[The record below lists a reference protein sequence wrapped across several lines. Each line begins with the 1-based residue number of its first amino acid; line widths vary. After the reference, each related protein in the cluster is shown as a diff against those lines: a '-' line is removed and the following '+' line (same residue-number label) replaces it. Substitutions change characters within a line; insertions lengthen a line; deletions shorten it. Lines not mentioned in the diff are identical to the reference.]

1 MSAMAQPLNSQRSR
15 SMPEYIRMEQAPSKP
30 RAPPKPCI
38 IRTYETT
45 PFLMRVI
52 FKCLEDQEKSHEVPV
67 VLFRRV
73 LRRFIDTFDPRMQFD
88 LDAWG
93 SRQNKFKMTWA
104 DVRLSI
110 EEGLL
115 PMVPLSC
122 PQRIFL
128 TMEDFTSSNTAMLYY
143 IVLNIAIVAN
153 IGSIVLAS
161 LETKGDFF
169 ADNFQIVS
177 ELCVYLFVFD
187 YSMKAL
193 CVTSCPIALFDE
205 AWLIE
210 TATMPGVMKF
220 SQSLQPTKWQRFI
233 HWATSPTNL
242 IDFFSI
248 LPWLLTLVAGQV
260 HLPLSALRMLRLLR
274 VIRVLRAFKAVGK
287 WVITLQVLGEA
298 FYSSLGSILVL
309 VVYIGLFSMVAG
321 AILYQQEHKDNPHD
335 WHDVP
340 SSMRGVVEM
349 FVGKSFSVSNS
360 VVSALVLA
368 SVGMFKGIIFLLPIT
383 KLRNATQTSQNH
395 VDMLANLRD
404 QVETEA
410 LPQQIEWA
418 SDFNCPCVRVR
429 VHEEGQEKGS
439 IPAIGMLNVP
449 LHELEPVDVL
459 MQVPLHG
466 GPQRMCAARPEV
478 DIKMLWTPSGKNPR
492 LPHGKLSVK
501 ILQGRNFSGYASS
514 RWRVELEVPEKLY
527 GKGAQTEWMYPLS
540 QTGAPEPAWGD
551 EAAHTFNI
559 DWEVAEDPNH
569 EMPEQAFQRQVLEL
583 LHAQAKKI
591 DSLES
596 EVSALRAEQKK

>member
-1 MSAMAQPLNSQRSR
+1 MAQPLNPQRSR
-15 SMPEYIRMEQAPSKP
+15 SLPEYIRMEEAPSKP

-88 LDAWG
+88 LDAFG

-122 PQRIFL
+122 PQIIFL
-128 TMEDFTSSNTAMLYY
+128 TMEDFTSSRTAMLYY
-143 IVLNIAIVAN
+143 IVLNLAIVAN
-153 IGSIVLAS
+153 IGSIVLSS
-161 LETKGDFF
+161 LETKGYF
-169 ADNFQIVS
+169 ADNFKIVS

-205 AWLIE
+205 AWLIA
-210 TATMPGVMKF
+210 TATMPGVKNS
-220 SQSLQPTKWQRFI
+220 SQSLQPSKWQRFC
-233 HWATSPTNL
+233 HWATSPTNM

-287 WVITLQVLGEA
+287 WVITLQVMGEA
-298 FYSSLGSILVL
+298 FYSSLGSMMVLVL
-309 VVYIGLFSMVAG
+309 YIGLFSMVAG
-321 AILYQQEHKDNPHD
+321 AILYQQEHEFNPD

-340 SSMRGVVEM
+340 SSMRGVVEL
-349 FVGKSFSVSNS
+349 FVGKSLSVSNS

-368 SVGMFKGIIFLLPIT
+368 SVGLFKAVIFLLPIT

-395 VDMLANLRD
+395 FDMLANLRD

-410 LPQQIEWA
+410 LPQQ
-418 SDFNCPCVRVR
+418 
-429 VHEEGQEKGS
+429 VHEEGHEKGS

-478 DIKMLWTPSGKNPR
+478 DIKMVWTPSGNNPR

-527 GKGAQTEWMYPLS
+527 GKGSQTEWMYPLS

-551 EAAHTFNI
+551 EAAHNFNI
-559 DWEVAEDPNH
+559 DWEVAEDPKH